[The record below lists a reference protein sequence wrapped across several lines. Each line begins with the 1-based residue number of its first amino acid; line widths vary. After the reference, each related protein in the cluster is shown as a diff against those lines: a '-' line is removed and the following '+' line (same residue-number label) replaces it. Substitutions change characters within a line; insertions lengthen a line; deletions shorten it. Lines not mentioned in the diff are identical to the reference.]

1 MFNWNNMKFIKE
13 KHLLVILLIR
23 KMKKN
28 LKKILNGINDKLF
41 DENIDSDLKDL
52 IVNCLNINPEKRF
65 KMEDIKKHKFYSK
78 NEGF

>member
-1 MFNWNNMKFIKE
+1 ME
-13 KHLLVILLIR
+13 KHLLVNLFIR
-23 KMKKN
+23 KIKKN
-28 LKKILNGINDKLF
+28 LKQNLNGINDKYF

-52 IVNCLNINPEKRF
+52 IVNCLNINSEKRF